1 MKEMN
6 GKHRFVYLDSCG
18 CVFAEQVLKEVATK
32 ECLTCGKA
40 FENANIIV
48 INPNKDELE
57 PMKKVLEEKKAKAKA
72 ERKAKKAEN
81 KKNGGT
87 QDKKRKRESELSDM
101 PIKKT
106 SSIQSSAAAAVMGK
120 VAQELA
126 EKQKKNTMS
135 SAVKSIY
142 GSKDQK
148 ENGNYLTK
156 GTFTRY

>member
-1 MKEMN
+1 M
-6 GKHRFVYLDSCG
+6 
-18 CVFAEQVLKEVATK
+18 
-32 ECLTCGKA
+32 
-40 FENANIIV
+40 
-48 INPNKDELE
+48 
-57 PMKKVLEEKKAKAKA
+57 EEKKAKAKA

-87 QDKKRKRESELSDM
+87 QEKKRKRESDTSDI

-126 EKQKKNTMS
+126 EKQKKNTLS

-142 GSKDQK
+142 GSKEQK